1 MKLKLLVLAI
11 ALSGFVVSGSAANLG
26 ALTTQPAIQNLYIP
40 APDVTFA
47 TKYFFS
53 LADDTTV
60 SAGASSL
67 SLVLGNTPILGI
79 ADFNLQLFS
88 ATNLLLA
95 TASVQDHTYRIDNV
109 ALLADNYYFQV
120 SGETTGLSGG
130 SYAFAAVSTAAV
142 PEPASLALF
151 GAGLLAIGVMRTRV
165 AQKEQ
170 HPRRK
175 ITSPAGPAT
184 GGRILS

>member
-1 MKLKLLVLAI
+1 MKLKLLVMAL
-11 ALSGFVVSGSAANLG
+11 ALSGFAVSGSAANLG
-26 ALTTQPAIQNLYIP
+26 ELTTQPAIQNLYIP
-40 APDVTFA
+40 AKDVTFA

-53 LADDTTV
+53 LTDDTTV

-88 ATNLLLA
+88 STNLLLA
-95 TASVQDHTYRIDNV
+95 TASVLDHTYRIDNV

-130 SYAFAAVSTAAV
+130 SYAFAAASTTVV

-151 GAGLLAIGVMRTRV
+151 GAGLFAIGLMCTRA
-165 AQKEQ
+165 AQHEQ
-170 HPRRK
+170 NPRRRIK
-175 ITSPAGPAT
+175 STADLAT